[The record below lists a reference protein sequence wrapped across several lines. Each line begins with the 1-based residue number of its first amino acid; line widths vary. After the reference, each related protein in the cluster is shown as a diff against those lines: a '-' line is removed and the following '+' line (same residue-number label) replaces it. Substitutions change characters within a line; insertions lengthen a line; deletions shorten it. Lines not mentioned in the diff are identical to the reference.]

1 MASEKEFPKFRIFG
15 DISSDSGQSQH
26 DLTNAPPVQSAASAT
41 SLEANGRMGEWRVG
55 GWVVTVGGVFRELAA
70 EFVRAERLRR
80 RPFKAISGP
89 LGSLRLAAQDVA
101 LSRRKQGFESP
112 RERQ

>member
-1 MASEKEFPKFRIFG
+1 
-15 DISSDSGQSQH
+15 
-26 DLTNAPPVQSAASAT
+26 
-41 SLEANGRMGEWRVG
+41 MGEWRVG

-70 EFVRAERLRR
+70 EFVPAERLRR

-101 LSRRKQGFESP
+101 LSRRKRGFESP
-112 RERQ
+112 RERQNQKLFNDFSYLMVGPVPLDN